1 MADHPHSLSVVV
13 PMYNEGELLGVF
25 FARIRAIL
33 KEITEDFEILCVN
46 DGSTDDTLDRLRDFA
61 QADPRI
67 KVLSLTRN
75 FGKEAALTAG
85 LDYASGDA
93 VIPMDADLQ
102 DPPELIPTMVEKWRE
117 GFDMVIAVRQ
127 KRSSDAVMKRASAR
141 GFYWLA
147 SKLSDTPI
155 PANAGDFRLLDRQVV
170 LALRKL
176 PERTRFM
183 KGLFGWLGFKQAKVY
198 YARPERA
205 AGRTKW
211 RFWGLWNLALDG
223 IFSFSTLPLRMWTY
237 LGALLALVSLS
248 YGAYIVIRTVLF
260 GVDIPGYASLATM
273 ILFFSGINMVGLGI
287 IGEYLGRVFLETKAR
302 PLYLIRESIGLDP
315 VS

>member
-13 PMYNEGELLGVF
+13 PMYNEGESLGVF

-46 DGSTDDTLDRLRDFA
+46 DGSTDDTLERLRDFA

-102 DPPELIPTMVEKWRE
+102 DPPELIPRMVEKWRE

-127 KRSSDAVMKRASAR
+127 ERSSDGLMKRTSAS

-147 SKLSDTPI
+147 SRLSDTPI
-155 PANAGDFRLLDRQVV
+155 PANAGDFRLLDRRVV

-223 IFSFSTLPLRMWTY
+223 LFSFSTLPLRMWTY

-287 IGEYLGRVFLETKAR
+287 IGEYLGRVFLETKGR
-302 PLYLIRESIGLDP
+302 PLYLIRESIGLGP
-315 VS
+315 AG

>member
-13 PMYNEGELLGVF
+13 PMYNEGESLGVF

-46 DGSTDDTLDRLRDFA
+46 DGSTDDTLEHLRDFA

-102 DPPELIPTMVEKWRE
+102 DPPELIPRMVEKWHE

-127 KRSSDAVMKRASAR
+127 ERGSDGLMKRTSAS

-147 SKLSDTPI
+147 SRLSDTPI
-155 PANAGDFRLLDRQVV
+155 PANAGDFRLLDRRVV

-205 AGRTKW
+205 AGHTKW

-223 IFSFSTLPLRMWTY
+223 LFSFSTLPLRMWTY

-287 IGEYLGRVFLETKAR
+287 IGEYLGRVFLETKGR

-315 VS
+315 AS

>member
-1 MADHPHSLSVVV
+1 MADQPHSLSVVV

-33 KEITEDFEILCVN
+33 KELTEDFEILCVN
-46 DGSTDDTLDRLRDFA
+46 DGSTDDTLERLRDFA

-127 KRSSDAVMKRASAR
+127 ERSSDAVMKRASAR

-155 PANAGDFRLLDRQVV
+155 PANAGDFRLLDRRVV

-315 VS
+315 VG

>member
-13 PMYNEGELLGVF
+13 PMYNEGESLGVF

-46 DGSTDDTLDRLRDFA
+46 DGSTDDTLEHLRDFA

-102 DPPELIPTMVEKWRE
+102 DPPELIPRMVEKWHE

-127 KRSSDAVMKRASAR
+127 ERGSDGLMKRTSAS

-147 SKLSDTPI
+147 SRLSDTPI
-155 PANAGDFRLLDRQVV
+155 PANAGDFRLLDRRVV

-183 KGLFGWLGFKQAKVY
+183 KGLFGWLGFKQANVY

-205 AGRTKW
+205 AGHTKW

-223 IFSFSTLPLRMWTY
+223 LFSFSTLPLRMWTY

-287 IGEYLGRVFLETKAR
+287 IGEYLGRVFLETKGR

-315 VS
+315 AS

>member
-46 DGSTDDTLDRLRDFA
+46 DGSTDDTLERLRDFA

-102 DPPELIPTMVEKWRE
+102 DPPELIPRMVEKWRE
-117 GFDMVIAVRQ
+117 GFDMVIAVREE
-127 KRSSDAVMKRASAR
+127 RSSDGLMKRTSAS

-147 SKLSDTPI
+147 SRLSDTPI
-155 PANAGDFRLLDRQVV
+155 PANAGDFRLLDRSVV

-176 PERTRFM
+176 PERARFM

-198 YARPERA
+198 YTRPERA

-223 IFSFSTLPLRMWTY
+223 LFSFSTLPLRMWTY

-287 IGEYLGRVFLETKAR
+287 IGEYLGRVFLETKGR
-302 PLYLIRESIGLDP
+302 PLYLIRESIGLGP
-315 VS
+315 VG

>member
-46 DGSTDDTLDRLRDFA
+46 DGSTDDTLERLRDFA